1 MEGGAKKPEALGSH
15 PRNSGEGARGEFKG
29 WELFGQMEK
38 GENSAP
44 KPEEGQK
51 ECWELRPGGRRAR
64 GVFTAG
70 KRDRHVIGEQVP
82 CRRWGRGQRRGEIG
96 GVAETKTRSQAI
108 SHAKQRT
115 LDLGLLTQNKIE
127 KLKHIKEGGFF
138 PARELGKASWRR
150 CRLRWTG
157 QRKRRTG

>member
-1 MEGGAKKPEALGSH
+1 MLGAQTWRQEG
-15 PRNSGEGARGEFKG
+15 KG
-29 WELFGQMEK
+29 RIHSREERQTCNWRAGPL
-38 GENSAP
+38 SAV
-44 KPEEGQK
+44 
-51 ECWELRPGGRRAR
+51 GG
-64 GVFTAG
+64 
-70 KRDRHVIGEQVP
+70 
-82 CRRWGRGQRRGEIG
+82 GQRRGEIG

-157 QRKRRTG
+157 QRKRRMG